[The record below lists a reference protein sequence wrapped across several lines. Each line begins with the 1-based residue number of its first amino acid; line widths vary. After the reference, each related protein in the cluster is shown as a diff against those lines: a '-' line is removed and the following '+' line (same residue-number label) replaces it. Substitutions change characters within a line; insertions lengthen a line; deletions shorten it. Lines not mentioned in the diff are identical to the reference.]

1 MREPHRKSRNV
12 LKVVE
17 KIGQN
22 STVVFNSSTMICCF
36 RGFLY
41 NLNLSLVNL
50 HMDADIKEN
59 IA

>member
-1 MREPHRKSRNV
+1 MREPHKKNRNV
-12 LKVVE
+12 LNVVE

-22 STVVFNSSTMICCF
+22 STVAFNSSIMICCF
-36 RGFLY
+36 RGFVY

>member
-1 MREPHRKSRNV
+1 MREPHKKSRNV
-12 LKVVE
+12 LNVVE

-22 STVVFNSSTMICCF
+22 STVVFNSSTMIFCF

-41 NLNLSLVNL
+41 KLNLSLVNL